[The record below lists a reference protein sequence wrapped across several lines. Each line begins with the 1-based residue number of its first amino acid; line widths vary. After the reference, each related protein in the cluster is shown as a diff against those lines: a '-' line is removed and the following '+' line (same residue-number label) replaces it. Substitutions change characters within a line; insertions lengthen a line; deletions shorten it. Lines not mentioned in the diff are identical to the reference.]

1 MLTPYLLPAVTGTKK
16 RGGGALSPWW
26 PVPREW
32 HPNDLWLVRS
42 PFIPLARRDRY
53 SLMAGH
59 PGNRFS
65 SVAIPRGCWTLSFES
80 NNFSPLH
87 QSRTWFSFAAFPSPS
102 SGPSTRTSYFIRNK
116 VFLVFIASTGQ
127 ISIILVDQRYAI
139 YTTLIIHSEKWI
151 KTNLV
156 NNTLISDLI

>member
-1 MLTPYLLPAVTGTKK
+1 MKLFQHLTKRLKFLDIDSPTAGPHQREKGNVDPYLLPAVTVTKK

-42 PFIPLARRDRY
+42 PFILPARRDRY

-59 PGNRFS
+59 PGNRSS
-65 SVAIPRGCWTLSFES
+65 SVAIPRGRWTLSFES

-87 QSRTWFSFAAFPSPS
+87 QSRTWFSFVFFSLSILS
-102 SGPSTRTSYFIRNK
+102 SEQQNI
-116 VFLVFIASTGQ
+116 VF
-127 ISIILVDQRYAI
+127 
-139 YTTLIIHSEKWI
+139 HSK
-151 KTNLV
+151 
-156 NNTLISDLI
+156 